1 LLGGSR
7 ERPAVVDPVVNRVL
21 DTGEGVAAPVG
32 RADDFRWPRGAMD
45 TENPQSAAAKK

>member
-21 DTGEGVAAPVG
+21 DTGEGLQLQS
-32 RADDFRWPRGAMD
+32 GAV
-45 TENPQSAAAKK
+45 SGC